1 MTDCQNEILDLYD
14 DAEVEG
20 EEVTNGRRFIGWR
33 FIRGL
38 EEDLTHQMMGKLRWQ
53 VNTAFYARHI
63 YSYQLRNIEDASI
76 L

>member
-1 MTDCQNEILDLYD
+1 VTDCQNEILDLYD

-33 FIRGL
+33 FIRGG
-38 EEDLTHQMMGKLRWQ
+38 EEDLTHQMMGKLRGQ